1 MRIAIAHFTN
11 WWVGKSGG
19 MERVVCQF
27 ANAMCARGHE
37 VTILYLG
44 DKEGNPFYPLNPMV
58 NQVNILFENGKQIV
72 PRRLSVWKRVHREL
86 ARLLSQRKAREVNTY
101 YRGKLYGPRIQ
112 AWLQQNKVD
121 VVISCSPDSAKYLLL
136 DGKCAVPVIEMTHVD
151 PAVEFFELSKHERQA
166 LMKVK
171 LLQLPLDSGVA
182 VAKKYFPQLPLVVIG
197 NPVNRA
203 ERAASPGIRKDKHVI
218 TGVGFVNASKN
229 WKLLADAFAGLYKKY
244 PDWNVEIW
252 GEASAHG
259 YAKWFQRYIERL
271 HLGDRF
277 FLKGRI
283 NHIEE
288 IYAKSDIFAF
298 PSKSEGFGMALSEAM
313 AAGLP
318 VIGLKI
324 CNGVNSLIKDGVDG
338 YLTESTS
345 EAFRE
350 ALERLMKNPALRV
363 RMGQEGRQ
371 AMRAYAPEKIWDLW
385 ERAIKSVVKEG

>member
-1 MRIAIAHFTN
+1 MKIAIAHFTN

-44 DKEGNPFYPLNPMV
+44 DKEGAPFYPLNSAV
-58 NQVNILFENGKQIV
+58 KQVNILFENGKQVV

-86 ARLLSQRKAREVNTY
+86 ARLLSQKKAREVNTY

-112 AWLQQNKVD
+112 AWMRKNEVD

-151 PAVEFFELSKHERQA
+151 PAVEFYDLSKHERQA

-171 LLQLPLDSGVA
+171 LLQLPLDSGIA
-182 VAKKYFPQLPLVVIG
+182 VAKKYFPQLPLTVIG
-197 NPVNRA
+197 NPVKKA
-203 ERAASPGIRKDKHVI
+203 EMTASPGIPKIKYII

-252 GEASAHG
+252 GAAGAHG
-259 YAKWFQRYIERL
+259 YAKWFQRYIEQH
-271 HLGDRF
+271 HLDGRF
-277 FLKGRI
+277 FLRGRTA
-283 NHIEE
+283 HIEAV
-288 IYAKSDIFAF
+288 YAKSDIFAF

-313 AAGLP
+313 AAGIP
-318 VIGLKI
+318 AIGLKM
-324 CNGVNSLIKDGVDG
+324 CNGVNSLIQNGING
-338 YLTESTS
+338 YLTDATP

-350 ALERLMKNPALRV
+350 ALEYLMTNPTLRV
-363 RMGQEGRQ
+363 QMGQEGIRTMQ
-371 AMRAYAPEKIWDLW
+371 AYEPEKIWDLW
-385 ERAIKSVVKEG
+385 ENAIKSVVEI